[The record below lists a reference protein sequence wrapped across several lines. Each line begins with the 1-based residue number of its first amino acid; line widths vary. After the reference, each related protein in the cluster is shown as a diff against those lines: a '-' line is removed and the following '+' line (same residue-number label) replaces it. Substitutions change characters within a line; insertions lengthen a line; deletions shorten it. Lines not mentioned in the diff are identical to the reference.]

1 MSKTKLEQLIE
12 DTGAALLKAGASA
25 YHMKC
30 FRSVTKQLMIYA
42 EKTEATEF
50 TLEFGIM
57 FLEDH
62 YSFHE
67 KVQGKKFHLI
77 YLHCINELDDYMKTG
92 SVAVYFGKFNR
103 IYEISEH
110 FRSNYDMYISHRTGI
125 GLGRKTLVADK
136 LYLER
141 FFYFLNRSSV
151 DTIREITLDNVFSF
165 LGELSKRYEKATV
178 CSNMRTVRLFL
189 KYCYENGLIQAELF
203 SKIPNVNYCRQSRL
217 PSVYTAE
224 EVKSILSAIDL
235 GNPCGKRNYAIVLLI
250 ARSGLRSSD
259 IADLRFS
266 DIDWEHQKIIR
277 IQKKTGNPVELPLLN
292 DVGEAII
299 DYLKNYRPSSDSDHV
314 FIQHKPPYSHFG
326 SSAVGAMVRRIMQK
340 AGVKSSDRKC
350 GSHALRHSLASRL
363 LENDIPLPVISE
375 ILGHTN
381 TKTTMDYLRI
391 DVESLKS
398 CALEVE
404 V

>member
-1 MSKTKLEQLIE
+1 MSQTKLKKLVE
-12 DTGAALLKAGASA
+12 DTEAALLKAGASA
-25 YHMKC
+25 YHMSC
-30 FRSVTKQLMIYA
+30 FKRVTKQLKIYA
-42 EKTEATEF
+42 EKTETTGF
-50 TLEFGIM
+50 TLEFGIE
-57 FLEDH
+57 FLENH

-67 KVQGKKFHLI
+67 KAKGKKFYWI
-77 YLHCINELDDYMKTG
+77 YLHCINEMDDYMKTG
-92 SVAVYFGKFNR
+92 SVAVYFGRYNR
-103 IYEISEH
+103 VYEIPEH
-110 FRSNYDMYISHRTGI
+110 FRSSYDMYISYRTGI
-125 GLGRKTLVADK
+125 GLSHKTLVVDK

-141 FFYFLNRSSV
+141 FFYFLNRLSV
-151 DTIREITLDNVFSF
+151 ASVEDITLNNVFAF
-165 LGELSKRYEKATV
+165 LDELSKRYEKATV
-178 CSNMRTVRLFL
+178 CCNMRTVRLFL
-189 KYCYENGLIQAELF
+189 KYCYENGLVQSEIF

-217 PSVYTAE
+217 PSVYTVE
-224 EVKSILSAIDL
+224 EVKSILNAIDL

-266 DIDWEHQKIIR
+266 DLDWEHQKIIR

-299 DYLKNYRPSSDSDHV
+299 DYLKNYRPTSDSDHV
-314 FIQHKPPYSHFG
+314 FIQHKPPYTHFG
-326 SSAVGAMVRRIMQK
+326 SSAVGSIVRYLMQK
-340 AGVKSSDRKC
+340 SGIKSSDRKC

-381 TKTTMDYLRI
+381 TKTTMEYLRV

>member
-1 MSKTKLEQLIE
+1 MSSTKLENLVE
-12 DTGAALLKAGASA
+12 DTGNALANAGASE
-25 YHMKC
+25 YHLRI
-30 FRSVTKQLMIYA
+30 FRRVTKQLMIYA
-42 EKTEATEF
+42 NKHGITSF
-50 TLEFGIM
+50 TLDFGIK
-57 FLEDH
+57 FLEHH

-67 KVQGKKFHLI
+67 KVEGKKFLTI

-92 SVAVYFGKFNR
+92 SVSVYLGKISR
-103 IYEISEH
+103 IYEIPECFQSGYE
-110 FRSNYDMYISHRTGI
+110 SYIAHRTDTGMST
-125 GLGRKTLVADK
+125 KTVIIDK

-141 FFYFLNRSSV
+141 FLFFISKQCVQTLN
-151 DTIREITLDNVFSF
+151 DITLDHVFVF
-165 LGELSKRYEKATV
+165 LDELSKRYEKATV